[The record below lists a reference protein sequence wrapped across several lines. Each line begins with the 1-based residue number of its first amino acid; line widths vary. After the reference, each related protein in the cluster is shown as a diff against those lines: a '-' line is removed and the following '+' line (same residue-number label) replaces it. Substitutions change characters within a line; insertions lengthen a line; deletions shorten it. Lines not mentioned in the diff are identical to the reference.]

1 VKRKLLANNVGS
13 ALSSLLNNGRTF
25 YAPFADAGSGSV
37 SLVASGA
44 GASQAATFT
53 RATTATTV
61 DSSGLIVSVASGV
74 ARSYYDPTTLEYRG
88 YLAEGARTNLL
99 LRSEEFDNASWTKTD
114 TTITANSIVA
124 PDGATTADLMTEGSA
139 GTARVDQAA
148 TITANATV
156 TVSRFIKR
164 GDTDWVRLEVFETA
178 VGGNRIDGWFN
189 LATGSVGSATNTGT
203 ATGASVSIKA
213 YSNGFYRCILSGAV
227 NNGATAVTFMS
238 ASATANAST
247 SRVASSTRYEWG
259 AQFENSASFAS
270 SYIPTTTAAVTRN
283 ADALTYDASNWN
295 ATAGTCYAEAS
306 CQWTASPLGIIIG
319 SAASSTIYPLG
330 VQFAAAA
337 TTVQTRDGTNNIVKS
352 GLSSMATGVRKRAA
366 SWGAAG
372 LLAGGDGLAM
382 ATGSYDGNNNAGTG
396 AIGIGCDDASAVR
409 NWFGTIRNVRI
420 YSTQFTDAQL
430 QAITA

>member
-1 VKRKLLANNVGS
+1 MKRKLLANNVGS

-283 ADALTYDASNWN
+283 ADVLTYPSSGNIS
-295 ATAGTCYAEAS
+295 GTVGSCYAEFTFPQSTPSGISPRLVDTGDAGLS
-306 CQWTASPLGIIIG
+306 IPLFLANVTGKVTLYDVTDRAGTAPTFPVTTLTK
-319 SAASSTIYPLG
+319 AASSWGGSTSGLARSG
-330 VQFAAAA
+330 TVTSASFSGNLNVA
-337 TTVQTRDGTNNIVKS
+337 TTIGIGNRGT
-352 GLSSMATGVRKRAA
+352 G
-366 SWGAAG
+366 GAAG
-372 LLAGGDGLAM
+372 NSL
-382 ATGSYDGNNNAGTG
+382 
-396 AIGIGCDDASAVR
+396 
-409 NWFGTIRNVRI
+409 FGTIRNVRI